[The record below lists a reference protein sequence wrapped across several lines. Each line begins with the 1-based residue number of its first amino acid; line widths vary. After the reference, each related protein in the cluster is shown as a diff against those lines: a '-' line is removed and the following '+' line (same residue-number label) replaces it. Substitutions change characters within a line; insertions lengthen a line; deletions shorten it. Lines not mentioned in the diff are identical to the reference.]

1 MHLKIWYDLIRRDK
15 EKSQE
20 SLIFKARS
28 SLYNLSVF
36 WKHCSLTGDIF
47 WKHSSIH
54 SPSLKKFYLHSVPD
68 WYKVVFLSGFP
79 ALETLD
85 TYFKD
90 GNFMN
95 EIFGQPSSNSM
106 SLKSTNDN
114 LTWTYL
120 VSSSHD
126 MTLGIVSY
134 FQSMVEVFLHVFP
147 PCESE
152 FIDPILEELRDY
164 SEDISLGSRHST
176 SKVKFYFIFMV
187 YMIWFYIC
195 SLVWY

>member
-1 MHLKIWYDLIRRDK
+1 
-15 EKSQE
+15 
-20 SLIFKARS
+20 
-28 SLYNLSVF
+28 
-36 WKHCSLTGDIF
+36 
-47 WKHSSIH
+47 
-54 SPSLKKFYLHSVPD
+54 
-68 WYKVVFLSGFP
+68 
-79 ALETLD
+79 
-85 TYFKD
+85 
-90 GNFMN
+90 MN

-126 MTLGIVSY
+126 ITLGIVSY